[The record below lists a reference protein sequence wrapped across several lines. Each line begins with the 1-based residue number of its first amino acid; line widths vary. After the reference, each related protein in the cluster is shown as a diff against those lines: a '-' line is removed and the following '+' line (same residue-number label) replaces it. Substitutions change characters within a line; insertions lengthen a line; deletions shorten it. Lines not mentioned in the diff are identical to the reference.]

1 MYCGIVCYK
10 SLSHSQCSEAF
21 YKECVQ
27 DELFSRSTQ
36 FSDGANSVQEKTSQI
51 LKKARSA
58 EEESEEFVLDSDDE
72 EELSDRLANVDLD
85 DSDQV
90 WKSLTA
96 EERRDFQKKLNS
108 GELYKLV
115 PHEERNEGGV
125 WWGIRLPRKKVTD
138 ISSDCI
144 SDGPGLHTSIPP
156 LVKVSPIL
164 FFYFTIFL
172 TFIIGFVFANF
183 IQTFNFRSTLKST
196 HETAPL

>member
-1 MYCGIVCYK
+1 MYCGIGCYK

-27 DELFSRSTQ
+27 DELLSRSTQ
-36 FSDGANSVQEKTSQI
+36 FSDDANSVQEKTSQI

-58 EEESEEFVLDSDDE
+58 EEEEESDDFVLDSDDE

-96 EERRDFQKKLNS
+96 EERRDFKNKLNS

-115 PHEERNEGGV
+115 PHEERTEGGV
-125 WWGIRLPRKKVTD
+125 WWGIRLPRKKVTE
-138 ISSDCI
+138 ISSDRA
-144 SDGPGLHTSIPP
+144 SEGPGLHTFLPP

-164 FFYFTIFL
+164 IL
-172 TFIIGFVFANF
+172 
-183 IQTFNFRSTLKST
+183 
-196 HETAPL
+196 